1 MTQNERVLWYLQTV
15 GSLTSRE
22 ASKNLGVDRLAAR
35 IEELRRKGNSIE
47 TCRKKVKN
55 RFGEEVYI
63 AEYRIEKDEP

>member
-22 ASKNLGVDRLAAR
+22 ASENLGVDRLAAR
-35 IEELRRKGNSIE
+35 IEELRRKGNRIE
-47 TCRKKVKN
+47 TSRKKVKN